1 MCPLFSLGI
10 FLYSEASS
18 TTLTVPQQVGIDSV
32 YSEVIYSEVEDNTV
46 SPYELPVT
54 RHRAPPAYEFQDC
67 KGGLQLQIVEDERS
81 LRRES
86 GATINQPALDQEVQ
100 DCVCAC
106 VCICVCCINA
116 CVCVCACMCVH
127 VGRFVVTS
135 FCQVSH
141 VCLIYPILQDCYTGW
156 VVPTMVGACVCL
168 CVHCVFVMHCSIH
181 ATLLASTC
189 ILSEIQKHLTRKST
203 HTHLICGSAL
213 THPLAYL

>member
-1 MCPLFSLGI
+1 MYPRRSEYPLDLPSVCAPFSLGI

-67 KGGLQLQIVEDERS
+67 KGGLQIVEDERS
-81 LRRES
+81 LRRAS

-100 DCVCAC
+100 DCVC
-106 VCICVCCINA
+106 V

-127 VGRFVVTS
+127 MGRFVVTS

-141 VCLIYPILQDCYTGW
+141 VCLIFPVLQDCYAGW
-156 VVPTMVGACVCL
+156 VVPTMVSACICL
-168 CVHCVFVMHCSIH
+168 CVHCVFVLHCSIH

-189 ILSEIQKHLTRKST
+189 ILSEIQKHLTRRST
-203 HTHLICGSAL
+203 L
-213 THPLAYL
+213 THPLTYL

>member
-1 MCPLFSLGI
+1 MYPRRSEYPLDLPSVCVLFSLGI

-106 VCICVCCINA
+106 VCICVCVHTCM
-116 CVCVCACMCVH
+116 CVCVCVH
-127 VGRFVVTS
+127 VCAHG
-135 FCQVSH
+135 QV
-141 VCLIYPILQDCYTGW
+141 CCDFILPSQS
-156 VVPTMVGACVCL
+156 CVCTW
-168 CVHCVFVMHCSIH
+168 
-181 ATLLASTC
+181 AGLL
-189 ILSEIQKHLTRKST
+189 
-203 HTHLICGSAL
+203 
-213 THPLAYL
+213 